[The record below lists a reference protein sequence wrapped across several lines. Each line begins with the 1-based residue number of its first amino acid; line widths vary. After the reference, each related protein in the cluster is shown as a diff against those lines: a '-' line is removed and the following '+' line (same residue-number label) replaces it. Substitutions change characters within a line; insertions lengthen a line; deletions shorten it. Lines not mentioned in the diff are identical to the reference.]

1 MKHPDGIQV
10 LIALDQFVNTLLWGY
25 ADETLS
31 ARAYRHAEIKKDR
44 RWPMQLID
52 ALFFW
57 QDEHC
62 RQAYESEVRRT
73 QLPPGMREQE
83 GCDA

>member
-1 MKHPDGIQV
+1 MKHPDVFQV
-10 LIALDQFVNTLLWGY
+10 LVSVDQFFNTLLGGY

-44 RWPMQLID
+44 RWPMTLIN

-62 RQAYESEVRRT
+62 KHAYESELERSH
-73 QLPPGMREQE
+73 LPPGMR
-83 GCDA
+83 DAE